1 MACPSSGEVGEDTA
15 YFAEDF
21 FPIGCQQNR
30 QGGGD
35 KENKRGGRIFDD
47 NGFLIQ
53 IERVKLNCRP
63 KKIIE
68 IHEKACDFEGQKHVS
83 SQHHTAKLKT
93 QNHFNGEITLSA
105 LDSFGKWR
113 VRKEVIVMD
122 SL

>member
-53 IERVKLNCRP
+53 IERVKLNLP
-63 KKIIE
+63 
-68 IHEKACDFEGQKHVS
+68 GQKKS
-83 SQHHTAKLKT
+83 SKFMRRPAILRGRSTCQANTI
-93 QNHFNGEITLSA
+93 QPN
-105 LDSFGKWR
+105 
-113 VRKEVIVMD
+113 
-122 SL
+122 